1 MYEHILVP
9 LDGSDL
15 AEAAVPYA
23 EEIARAFGSKVALF
37 QVIRSLDSIIAET
50 LPWGSMNPAEHEVPL
65 GVAKTRFE
73 SEQQAAEAY
82 LNSIVKQLGDK
93 GVSAEVE
100 VAEGDA
106 RDEILSYISKAGI
119 SLVVMSSHGR
129 GALGRL
135 VLGSVADTIL
145 RRAGIPVLLITPAA
159 IAQGAQ

>member
-1 MYEHILVP
+1 MYERILIP

-15 AEAAVPYA
+15 AEAAIPYG
-23 EEIARAFGSKVALF
+23 EELARAFGGKTILLQA
-37 QVIRSLDSIIAET
+37 IRSLDSIVAET

-65 GVAKTRFE
+65 GVARTRFE

-82 LNSIVKQLGDK
+82 LAS
-93 GVSAEVE
+93 VSARLAAKGLAAETE

-106 RDEILSYISKAGI
+106 RESILSYIPKAGV

-135 VLGSVADTIL
+135 ILGSVADAVL
-145 RRAGIPVLLITPAA
+145 RRSGVPVLLITPSTATKHA
-159 IAQGAQ
+159 